1 MKLTTRTPFRGPRHF
16 LCTAMSFT
24 VSFRSAAALL
34 LLLAAVPVAA
44 QAPAVPAPAAA
55 LSAGES
61 HPATAVVREYLNFVL
76 QREWGKSADLVE
88 PKSLDSL
95 QKDYMERVRRA
106 QTMDEEEMMFRR
118 VGKSTMEDLVAM
130 APKDFYMAYHKGLQE
145 RMQIDEAALERVKK
159 SLQMKVLS
167 VAEEGD
173 SRVHVLVRT
182 KHANDKIQVENLE
195 LISLLKTGG
204 KWLVGLNEQMP
215 KVTGLDGKP
224 LNGPGASEAPVKP
237 AAAPVK
243 PAAAPA
249 KPAAKPK
256 AR

>member
-1 MKLTTRTPFRGPRHF
+1 
-16 LCTAMSFT
+16 
-24 VSFRSAAALL
+24 V
-34 LLLAAVPVAA
+34 
-44 QAPAVPAPAAA
+44 
-55 LSAGES
+55 AGES

-88 PKSLDSL
+88 AKSLESL
-95 QKDYMERVRRA
+95 QKDYMERIKRA

-118 VGKSTMEDLVAM
+118 VGKSTLEDLVAM
-130 APKDFYMAYHKGLQE
+130 APKEFYIAYHKGLQE

-159 SLQMKVLS
+159 SLQLKVLS

-195 LISLLKTGG
+195 LISLLKTSGG

-224 LNGPGASEAPVKP
+224 LSGPGAAGTAPAASPAKP

-256 AR
+256 GR

>member
-1 MKLTTRTPFRGPRHF
+1 MSSSVLFR
-16 LCTAMSFT
+16 S
-24 VSFRSAAALL
+24 SAAAL
-34 LLLAAVPVAA
+34 LLLAAVPVSA
-44 QAPAVPAPAAA
+44 QAPAAAAPAAA
-55 LSAGES
+55 PVAGES

-88 PKSLDSL
+88 AKSLESL
-95 QKDYMERVRRA
+95 QKDYMERIKRA

-130 APKDFYMAYHKGLQE
+130 APKEFYVAYHKGLQE

-159 SLQMKVLS
+159 SLQLKVLS

-195 LISLLKTGG
+195 LISLLKTSAG

-224 LNGPGASEAPVKP
+224 LSGPGAAGAAPAAAEKP
-237 AAAPVK
+237 AAAPAK

-249 KPAAKPK
+249 KPAAKPAVK
-256 AR
+256 AKGR